1 MFRMHLCLH
10 TDVYTCTESAE
21 VGAQYED
28 VKGVASKEDK
38 RWEAWSLVSDSSAV
52 GYTL

>member
-1 MFRMHLCLH
+1 MHLCLH

-28 VKGVASKEDK
+28 VKGVANKGDK
-38 RWEAWSLVSDSSAV
+38 QQWEASLVSDSSAV

>member
-28 VKGVASKEDK
+28 VKGVAGDK
-38 RWEAWSLVSDSSAV
+38 QWEASLL
-52 GYTL
+52 GK